1 MKRYWFVFALIK
13 CVVAIVI
20 VAAPLSIGAQSK
32 KDRDRAKKLVDQA
45 DKAFQQKNYREAADA
60 YGQALT
66 LVPNS
71 PTVHYHKGFAHFNL
85 KENDL
90 AIGEFTTALSQG
102 FKPLEIYRI
111 RAFIYYEQ
119 KNYDA
124 AMGDFDKGLA

>member
-1 MKRYWFVFALIK
+1 MKRQRIVFALIK
-13 CVVAIVI
+13 CLAAIVI
-20 VAAPLSIGAQSK
+20 IAAPLSIGAQSK

-45 DKAFQQKNYREAADA
+45 DKAFQQKNYREAADF

-71 PTVHYHKGFAHFNL
+71 PIVHYHKGYAHFNL

-90 AIGEFTTALSQG
+90 AVGEFTTALSQG
-102 FKPLEIYRI
+102 HKPLDIYRV
-111 RAFIYYEQ
+111 RAFIYYEK

-124 AMGDFDKGLA
+124 